1 MPALLKKEDL
11 WLKQYGRAPRPWQ
24 VSFSEKFLENFTN
37 AFQKCPLSLIWSLD
51 FENYFRQAFVK
62 S

>member
-1 MPALLKKEDL
+1 MPALLKKEDF

-37 AFQKCPLSLIWSLD
+37 AFQKCPRS
-51 FENYFRQAFVK
+51 
-62 S
+62 